1 MIDAGDIYVAD
12 LGGEAPRHV
21 LVLSNADFHRRADR
35 VLVAPEW
42 RSPDVAVPYPWVVEA
57 DDDMEFAVDH
67 LSSVEADRLLR
78 PVGRASYR
86 TVMAARRALL
96 AIT

>member
-1 MIDAGDIYVAD
+1 MIDSGDIYVAD

-21 LVLSNADFHRRADR
+21 LVLSNAELHRRAAR

-42 RSPDVAVPYPWVVEA
+42 RGAEVTRPFPWIVAA
-57 DDDMEFAVDH
+57 DDVEFAVDH
-67 LSSVEADRLLR
+67 MRSVAADLLVR
-78 PVGRASYR
+78 RVGRAPFT
-86 TVMAARRALL
+86 TVVAARRALL